1 MLLFCPNCG
10 ERFEI
15 SGHEEADVA
24 RKCPSCGAEFGG
36 ETSTKKDDEPP
47 PPKLKF
53 TSGGET
59 AMDVG
64 APRRDIGRHSVG
76 VPRGTPVPGAGRRPP
91 QKLEPDKCE
100 IGSEISREGA
110 GALYD
115 ARDTETGKAVVL
127 RQLMPEGGSVA
138 DAQRWALA
146 ATKLQNLRHHRLV
159 SVLGVGLREGSP
171 HVVIE
176 RASGQ
181 NLAEMAGGG
190 PLNVRQAAQIALQ
203 IVDALSAAHGVG
215 SVHADLKP
223 SNIMIDAQ
231 RRARVTDFG
240 MLPRAHKD
248 GELVD
253 SPHVAGWLPFA
264 APELVRDGPEAAD
277 ERSDSY
283 SIGALLYFMLTGK
296 APFEDADL
304 RMLEVAVLEENPVAP
319 SVLNR
324 KVPAEIDALVMR
336 ALEKDPNFRPPNAQA
351 MAVEIRRIEKEGL
364 FAAHR
369 RRWVPARGGKWLK
382 ALALVVILG
391 GAGFGIYRFVDHS
404 MKAAALSRAKQN
416 LADAKALEEKSGLV
430 KNDEAIALY
439 RGASEEAARSPEE
452 GRYLLEY
459 ARALL
464 RAGKVTDA
472 VSVLERAAG
481 LKSRDAVDAKA
492 MLPFALARAGRS
504 DGAREAWDELGG
516 PGYAPL
522 VQAKAFEE
530 GLDAADGLLDSGLN
544 EEAVAVLSFLR
555 AAMKSPDAKPLP
567 GGLVSRMH
575 AALGDALA
583 ALDRTDKARVE
594 YGSVLFGVKVP
605 ESARARAAHGL
616 ERLASGPARLKLTP
630 EEMVA
635 LRASPL
641 AQARYARTL
650 LTRGHVE
657 QAGVMATSALSSAKE
672 GTRASA
678 WSELAA
684 GEVDEASGRFDHA
697 TLRFGKADLTAARL
711 KDAADV
717 GALASVGRAR
727 VGLRLGRA
735 SASLKEFRAIAER
748 HATDPRTLE
757 AVAAAL
763 VGAGDALRVLA
774 QPGEASRSYR
784 KVITAYAAH
793 RPSYLQ
799 ALAGTGEL
807 QVETRSR
814 EKARDTFQ
822 KLASEDDGGVF
833 GLIGQMMTGVT
844 GTGELIEAAEREG
857 PDIASRAFYCA
868 GLRRELD
875 GLPDQARVMFKRAA
889 EAARTVSWYRVLATR
904 RMKEQ

>member
-1 MLLFCPNCG
+1 VLLFCPSCG
-10 ERFEI
+10 ERFEVP
-15 SGHEEADVA
+15 GHEEADVA
-24 RKCPSCGAEFGG
+24 RKCPACGVEFGG
-36 ETSTKKDDEPP
+36 EAPTKKNKEPP
-47 PPKLKF
+47 PPKLSF

-64 APRRDIGRHSVG
+64 APRRTPVGRATG

-100 IGSEISREGA
+100 IDSEMSRNGA
-110 GALYD
+110 GVLFE
-115 ARDTETGKAVVL
+115 ARDTETGKPVVV
-127 RQLMPEGGSVA
+127 RQLLPEGGSVA

-171 HVVIE
+171 HAVVE
-176 RASGQ
+176 RVLGQ
-181 NLAEMAGGG
+181 NLAEMTGGE

-203 IVDALSAAHGVG
+203 VVEALSAAHGVG

-231 RRARVTDFG
+231 RRVRVTDFG
-240 MLPRAHKD
+240 MLPRARKD
-248 GELVD
+248 GELAD

-283 SIGALLYFMLTGK
+283 SIGALLYFMLTGR

-304 RMLEVAVLEENPVAP
+304 RMLEVAILEETPVAP
-319 SVLNR
+319 SVLNP
-324 KVPAEIDALVMR
+324 KVPAEIDAVVLR

-364 FAAHR
+364 FAKRR

-382 ALALVVILG
+382 ALAIVAVLV
-391 GAGFGIYRFVDHS
+391 GAAFGIYRFVDRS

-416 LADAKALEEKSGLV
+416 LEDARALEEKSGLV
-430 KNDEAIALY
+430 KNEDAIALY
-439 RGASEEAARSPEE
+439 RGAAEEADGSSEE

-464 RAGKVTDA
+464 RAREAAEA
-472 VSVLERAAG
+472 VSILERAAR
-481 LKSRDAVDAKA
+481 LKSRDAVDAKTI
-492 MLPFALARAGRS
+492 LPSALARAGQS
-504 DGAREAWDELGG
+504 DRAREALSELGR

-522 VQAKAFEE
+522 DQAKAVEE
-530 GLDAADGLLDSGLN
+530 GLKAADDLLDSGLN
-544 EEAVAVLSFLR
+544 EEAEVVLSFLR
-555 AAMKSPDAKPLP
+555 AATKSPDAKPLP

-575 AALGDALA
+575 AALGDAFA
-583 ALDRTDKARVE
+583 ALERTDKARVE
-594 YGSVLFGVKVP
+594 YASVLFGNKVP
-605 ESARARAAHGL
+605 EPARVRAAHGL
-616 ERLASGPARLKLTP
+616 ERLASGPGRIELTP

-635 LRASPL
+635 LTVAPL

-657 QAGVMATSALSSAKE
+657 QAGVMATSALSSATEDTKA
-672 GTRASA
+672 RAWA
-678 WSELAA
+678 ELAS
-684 GEVDEASGRFDHA
+684 GEVDEASGRFDQA
-697 TLRFGKADLTAARL
+697 TLRFGKAKSIAARF
-711 KDAADV
+711 KDAPDV

-735 SASLKEFRAIAER
+735 AASLREFRAIAER
-748 HATDPRTLE
+748 HGSDPRTLE

-763 VGAGDALRVLA
+763 VGAGDALRVTE

-784 KVITAYAAH
+784 QVITAYAAH

-799 ALAGTGEL
+799 ALAGNGEI
-807 QVETRSR
+807 QIETRSR
-814 EKARDTFQ
+814 EKARDTFT
-822 KLASEDDGGVF
+822 KLASEGDGSVF
-833 GLIGQMMTGVT
+833 GLIGQMMNGVT
-844 GTGELIEAAEREG
+844 GTAELIEAAEREG
-857 PDIASRAFYCA
+857 PDIAARAFYCA

-875 GLPDQARVMFKRAA
+875 GRPDQARALFKRAA
-889 EAARTVSWYRVLATR
+889 EAARNVSWYRLLATR
-904 RMKEQ
+904 RMKE